1 MTGVN
6 GQLIAVLKAC
16 LVDGYTAT
24 PVSITR
30 SGSTATVTTSAA
42 HGFVTGN
49 STTISGAVET
59 DYNGTFVVTVVTSLT
74 FTYTVPGTPSTP
86 ATGTLLWK
94 KLGAGWTEPYTG
106 TNKAA
111 FKNGGGCQMYL
122 RVQDDGPGAGTAKEA
137 RIRGYETMSDVDTG
151 TGLFPTVAQFSTGPF
166 CRKSASADATARTY
180 ILYADACTFYLF
192 VLTGDIAGVYFCM
205 GFGEIYSLQPSDAY
219 RNFIAG
225 RNAENSALATVE
237 CLGFLSTLTS
247 ISNTWMPRGYTGA
260 GTSVDMG
267 KHGDGVK
274 GSTAGLVG
282 SVAAPNPENGGFYS
296 SVVWVTDPTTSPA
309 NNLRGRL
316 RGFRQWLHTLAN
328 ATDQDTFSGSAELAG
343 KTFIEMKTIPSF
355 TGGSIGVAVIETSAT
370 LETN

>member
-6 GQLIAVLKAC
+6 GQLVAVLKAC

-122 RVQDDGPGAGTAKEA
+122 RVNDAGPGAGGAKEA
-137 RIRGYETMSDVDTG
+137 RVVGYETMSDVDTG
-151 TGLFPTVAQFSTGPF
+151 TGLFPTAAQFANGLF

-180 ILYADACTFYLF
+180 VLYADACTFYLF
-192 VLTGDIAGVYFCM
+192 VLTGDIASTYFGM
-205 GFGEIYSLQPSDAY
+205 AFGEFYSLLPSDAY
-219 RNFIAG
+219 RNVIFARIT
-225 RNAENSALATVE
+225 ENSAVSTVE
-237 CLGFLSTLTS
+237 NMGYLSLLNAP
-247 ISNTWMPRGYTGA
+247 SNAFVPRGYTGL
-260 GTSVDMG
+260 GTAIDHG
-267 KHGDGVK
+267 RHGDGIK
-274 GSTAGLVG
+274 GSSSSLAGT
-282 SVAAPNPENGGFYS
+282 VAFTNPENGGVYS
-296 SVVWVTDPTTSPA
+296 SIIWLSDPTTLPV
-309 NNLRGRL
+309 NNLRGRI
-316 RGFRQWLHTLAN
+316 RGFRQWLHTLASG
-328 ATDQDTFSGSAELAG
+328 TDGETFSGAAELAG
-343 KTFIEMKTIPSF
+343 KTFIEVKTVCGQVAGAAS
-355 TGGSIGVAVIETSAT
+355 VAVIETSAT